1 MMLTYSQQPEYRRV
15 VRRRRDKR
23 DRAEL
28 HAIRAAVR
36 SKKPITSGPNVP
48 RHKGAWSVEDEAHAV
63 RLRALGFALDQI
75 ALVIQRTTG
84 GVERRLWLVPRV
96 VSRLAAMTGARLVLH
111 LKTSRVREHRTTRG
125 FARAQKASARSSNE

>member
-28 HAIRAAVR
+28 HTIRAAVR
-36 SKKPITSGPNVP
+36 SKKPITAGPNVP

-75 ALVIQRTTG
+75 ALVIQRTTA
-84 GVERRLWLVPRV
+84 GVERRLWLLRKGRPRQ
-96 VSRLAAMTGARLVLH
+96 
-111 LKTSRVREHRTTRG
+111 TRKIFLRDDCG
-125 FARAQKASARSSNE
+125 RFAGSAEARS